1 MKTPS
6 NSSGKIDRISTKKK
20 LNFVQICNF
29 YDDLKKNN
37 KIQMVRREKKTI
49 SPKISREAE
58 IQSEARI
65 KDICTFRGHGVILG
79 APVDP

>member
-1 MKTPS
+1 
-6 NSSGKIDRISTKKK
+6 
-20 LNFVQICNF
+20 
-29 YDDLKKNN
+29 
-37 KIQMVRREKKTI
+37 MVRREKKTI